1 MYTFRPITDRIARM
15 RDKVRDRVIVADSA
29 NDLNIS
35 LTEEQKQTLTDLFNR
50 LKELDI
56 DWGQVKDQVSNAK
69 DKLTEFFSSEEG
81 QNFLDKL
88 KEIINA
94 VIDWFKELFK

>member
-1 MYTFRPITDRIARM
+1 MTKIKEEISNNAPQTKED
-15 RDKVRDRVIVADSA
+15 VEQIVADSA